1 MVPSPQL
8 AAREIHCEKKEMIS
22 VDVKT
27 DSTDVVLIPELEGYR
42 GQFEALKNETAKL
55 LDGLTEAQ
63 FNWRASPGR
72 WSIAECLVHLNV
84 TARLYLPLI
93 KSAIEEAR
101 LRRLF
106 GQGPFRHG
114 FLVNLLIRTTEPPPK
129 LKVKAPKIFVPPPDQ
144 PLETVI
150 RDFMSLQ
157 DQFLA
162 RIQEANGLHLSRIKI
177 VSPVSR
183 FLRMSLGQSFGFLAA
198 HERRHLWQ
206 AREVKEGMK
215 AATMKDETMIA

>member
-1 MVPSPQL
+1 MTSIETSAD
-8 AAREIHCEKKEMIS
+8 AADGALIS
-22 VDVKT
+22 
-27 DSTDVVLIPELEGYR
+27 ELDDYR
-42 GQFEALKNETAKL
+42 GQFEALKREAEEL

-93 KSAIEEAR
+93 KSATEEAR

-114 FLVNLLIRTTEPPPK
+114 FLVNWLIRTTEPPPK
-129 LKVKAPKIFVPPPDQ
+129 LKTKAPKIFVPPPDQ
-144 PLETVI
+144 PLETVMG
-150 RDFMSLQ
+150 DFMSLQ
-157 DQFLA
+157 DQMLE
-162 RIQEANGLHLSRIKI
+162 RIQEANGLHLSRVKI

-183 FLRMSLGQSFGFLAA
+183 FLRMSLGQSFAFLAA

-206 AREVKEGMK
+206 AREVKAGMRAEG
-215 AATMKDETMIA
+215 

>member
-1 MVPSPQL
+1 MT
-8 AAREIHCEKKEMIS
+8 S
-22 VDVKT
+22 VDT
-27 DSTDVVLIPELEGYR
+27 SADSTDAVLMPELDGYR
-42 GQFEALKNETAKL
+42 AQFEALKSETAEL

-93 KSAIEEAR
+93 EKSIKEAR
-101 LRRLF
+101 SRQLF
-106 GQGPFRHG
+106 GEGPFRHG
-114 FLVNLLIRTTEPPPK
+114 FLINWLIRTTEPPPK
-129 LKVKAPKIFVPPPDQ
+129 LKTKSPKIFVPPPDQ
-144 PLETVI
+144 PLETVAT
-150 RDFMSLQ
+150 DFMSLQ

-162 RIQEANGLHLSRIKI
+162 RIQESNGLHLSRIKV

-183 FLRMSLGQSFGFLAA
+183 FLRMSLGQSFAFLAA

-206 AREVKEGMK
+206 AREAKIGMR
-215 AATMKDETMIA
+215 AAV